1 MKKILLP
8 ILILMLILTLVG
20 CKKPT
25 EDKSSFYTVEM
36 GRKVFVDE
44 KTDIDLRK
52 DSTFNIKEGYHFS
65 KQINDELYVAYSRE
79 ILSDYDDEEYVDK
92 YGVFDRNGNTVIEC
106 KYDRLNVTGNF
117 IFGNFYTDDIEYK
130 SDIYYSNGN
139 IILTTDYVIELQA
152 LSDDFC
158 ALYYN
163 GYSQVFDK
171 DGVYYFGTKN
181 KMSGN
186 IRYSICDDY
195 LFGYDTALGDWFIWE
210 TYVSLT
216 GDVPYGF
223 VVLKRIFEGGD
234 SLYSLAYLG
243 NDKFLVVET
252 MNVGT
257 GYDYFEVINGTK
269 YYLKQRTS
277 IYNVLDDSQKFYK
290 SEYPILSVVNHYSPT
305 LTLEQKKDLN
315 FKIGF
320 SRVNAGLV
328 NEKGERDD
336 SRFFIIDGK
345 GDFVIRFPKNMNPS
359 AMRFIDGYGFAGG
372 ASEEFSAALYYMNCD
387 TMWVKNDREYY
398 SQSFASGRYVLS
410 SSIGGAMRYGVLDT
424 DGEVVVD
431 FDYAYISPFVNGLA
445 FFRHHD
451 GSVGVM
457 NVDGK
462 VERTVNNFVSGSN
475 TTAFGVFEFEEDEKK
490 GVKTFD
496 GITVIPA
503 DYDSLVYIGKSD
515 KKFVIVMRKG
525 DSETL
530 YSFDY

>member
-8 ILILMLILTLVG
+8 FLVFIIIFTLVG
-20 CKKPT
+20 CKKTT
-25 EDKSSFYTVEM
+25 EDKSSYFTVEM
-36 GRKVFVDE
+36 GRKVFVEE
-44 KTDIDLRK
+44 KTDVDLRK
-52 DSTFNIKEGYHFS
+52 ADTFNLKEGYHFS
-65 KQINDELYVAYSRE
+65 KQINDELYVAFSRE
-79 ILSDYDDEEYVDK
+79 TLEGYEEEEYIDK
-92 YGVFDRNGNTVIEC
+92 YGVFDKNGNVVVEC

-117 IFGNFYTDDIEYK
+117 IYGNYYTEDIEYK
-130 SDIYYSNGN
+130 SDIYYANGN

-163 GYSQVFDK
+163 NYSQVFDK

-210 TYVSLT
+210 TFVSHSS
-216 GDVPYGF
+216 DVPYGF
-223 VVLKRIFEGGD
+223 VVLKRIFEGGS

-243 NDKFLVVET
+243 KDKFLVAET
-252 MNVGT
+252 MNSDND
-257 GYDYFEVINGTK
+257 YDYFEVINGAK
-269 YYLKQRTS
+269 YYIKQRTS
-277 IYNVLDDSQKFYK
+277 VYDVTTDSQKYYE
-290 SEYPILSVVNHYSPT
+290 SEYPILSIVNHYSPT

-315 FKIGF
+315 FNVGF

-336 SRFFIIDGK
+336 SRFFIIDDK
-345 GDFVIRFPKNMNPS
+345 GNFVIRFPKNMNPS

-372 ASEEFSAALYYMNCD
+372 ASEEFSASLFYMNCD
-387 TMWVKNDREYY
+387 TLWVKNDREYY

-410 SSIGGAMRYGVLDT
+410 CSIGGTMRYGVLDT
-424 DGEVVVD
+424 DGEIVVD

-445 FFRHHD
+445 FFRHPD

-457 NVDGK
+457 NTEGE
-462 VERTVNNFVSGSN
+462 VERRVNNFVSGSN
-475 TTAFGVFEFEEDEKK
+475 TTAFGVFEFEEDGKR
-490 GVKTFD
+490 GLKTFE
-496 GITVIPA
+496 GEEIVPA
-503 DYDSLVYIGKSD
+503 DYDSLTYIGKSGE
-515 KKFVIVMRKG
+515 KLVIVMRKG
-525 DSETL
+525 ERETL
-530 YSFDY
+530 YSFEY